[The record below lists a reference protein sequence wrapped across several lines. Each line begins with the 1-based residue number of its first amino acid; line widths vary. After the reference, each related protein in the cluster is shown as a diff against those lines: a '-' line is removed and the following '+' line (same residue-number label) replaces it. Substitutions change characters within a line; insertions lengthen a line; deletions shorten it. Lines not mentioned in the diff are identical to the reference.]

1 MAREPLSLV
10 VTTLDNAGTLAR
22 CLDSVPFADE
32 IVVLDS
38 GSTDA
43 TLQIARAHGARV
55 VVRPFAGYAA
65 QKQQAIDLASH
76 AWVLLLDADEALTT
90 AAVAIIQHELQSPH
104 AAGYCLP
111 RREQMFWTFQHP
123 WSRINAHLRLFDRRA
138 GGMNDAPVHAAPRVR
153 GRLRTLRRAVFLHFG
168 EPDIA
173 TKVRK
178 LNDYSS
184 GMVTPARA
192 ARTRFLRTRMLV
204 YPPLFFLR
212 QYLLKRYFLDGWA
225 GYISAA
231 SGAYYVFLKYAK
243 LYEARRAMR
252 AADAAAPRTP

>member
-1 MAREPLSLV
+1 M
-10 VTTLDNAGTLAR
+10 
-22 CLDSVPFADE
+22 
-32 IVVLDS
+32 
-38 GSTDA
+38 
-43 TLQIARAHGARV
+43 
-55 VVRPFAGYAA
+55 
-65 QKQQAIDLASH
+65 
-76 AWVLLLDADEALTT
+76 
-90 AAVAIIQHELQSPH
+90 
-104 AAGYCLP
+104 
-111 RREQMFWTFQHP
+111 
-123 WSRINAHLRLFDRRA
+123 
-138 GGMNDAPVHAAPRVR
+138 
-153 GRLRTLRRAVFLHFG
+153 
-168 EPDIA
+168 
-173 TKVRK
+173 RK

>member
-10 VTTLDNAGTLAR
+10 VTTFNSAGTLAR
-22 CLDSVPFADE
+22 CLDSVPCADE

-43 TLQIARAHGARV
+43 TQQIARAHGARV
-55 VVRPFAGYAA
+55 IVRPFAGYAA

-76 AWVLLLDADEALTT
+76 AWVLLLDADEALTPP
-90 AAVAIIQHELQSPH
+90 AVQAIEHALATPD
-104 AAGYCLP
+104 AAGYRLL
-111 RREQMFWTFQHP
+111 RREQMFWRLQP
-123 WSRINAHLRLFDRRA
+123 RASRINAHLRLFDRRT
-138 GGMNDAPVHAAPRVR
+138 GGMNDAPVHAAPQVR
-153 GRLRTLRRAVFLHFG
+153 GRVRTLRDAVFLHYG

-184 GMVTPARA
+184 GMATPQRA
-192 ARTRFLRTRMLV
+192 AQARFLRTRMLL

-212 QYLLKRYFLDGWA
+212 QYLFKRYFLAGWA

-243 LYEARRAMR
+243 LYERQRLQRGPGARERM
-252 AADAAAPRTP
+252 P